1 MHPHM
6 VHWGW
11 EEEGR
16 TGKLCGDHRPL
27 VGAWVAAVSSRN
39 YFLFCRLL
47 SQPGLITVLQN
58 VPERKM
64 RECLLEKI
72 NWKIKKYKIFSTICF
87 KFFLFHFDLKHN
99 CDKMSAQ

>member
-1 MHPHM
+1 M

-64 RECLLEKI
+64 RACLLEKI
-72 NWKIKKYKIFSTICF
+72 NWKIKKYFLQFALSFFSFILT
-87 KFFLFHFDLKHN
+87 
-99 CDKMSAQ
+99 